1 LGSTVEKASFNA
13 SISAL
18 SWACISASFGPY
30 PPEELYDL
38 QKDPAQISNLAH
50 DSKSAEDLQV
60 MRSRLDELW
69 KVSLNF

>member
-1 LGSTVEKASFNA
+1 MCIRDSTHPDDPSVKAVWPQA
-13 SISAL
+13 
-18 SWACISASFGPY
+18 FGPY

-38 QKDPAQISNLAH
+38 QKDPAQISNLAY